1 MGRYL
6 DKIIDRFRSQEAKG
20 FNKYGQV
27 LEQNHADIQ
36 ERLEHLAQE
45 LSDGLMYIEWIKEH
59 YQRIVAGKELRQALT
74 ELERK
79 DDASE
84 L

>member
-6 DKIIDRFRSQEAKG
+6 DRIIDRFRSQEAKG
-20 FNKYGQV
+20 INKYGQV
-27 LEQNHADIQ
+27 LEQNHGDIQ
-36 ERLEHLAQE
+36 YRLEHLAQE
-45 LSDGLMYIEWIKEH
+45 LSDGLMYVEWIKEN
-59 YQRIVAGKELRQALT
+59 YQQMIAGEDLKQALA

-79 DDASE
+79 DDVSE